1 MFVLS
6 GLFHVICAEL
16 VEPGKGKSPYF
27 FVKDSMFSLKKTES
41 RPPTDIMGAIR
52 PKSKGFLLTL
62 VGFRAD
68 LLFSE
73 ATADFT
79 MSPVEGIG
87 LYFCLLP
94 RIARPS

>member
-6 GLFHVICAEL
+6 GLFHVILAEL
-16 VEPGKGKSPYF
+16 VEPGNGKSPYS
-27 FVKDSMFSLKKTES
+27 FVKDSMF
-41 RPPTDIMGAIR
+41 
-52 PKSKGFLLTL
+52 
-62 VGFRAD
+62 
-68 LLFSE
+68 

-94 RIARPS
+94 LIVRPSCHS